1 MALWQGFAVLL
12 IVWMLFLVMCLVYL
26 VHSAGMTWGRW
37 GRLFTERLA
46 ADRRANALMR
56 EMLSAQ
62 EYQQLV
68 RHGYVEI
75 ASPSIPQRTYRVP
88 GAGGLV
94 RVYEHGHAVMDL
106 CLQPVEALPE
116 GDVVLMHKLMIEGDE
131 QEYLAKA
138 NHFAPGIITLR
149 VGYL

>member
-1 MALWQGFAVLL
+1 MLWQGFIVLL
-12 IVWMLFLVMCLVYL
+12 AIWMLFVLLCLAYL
-26 VHSAGMTWGRW
+26 LRTACGSWGRW
-37 GRLFTERLA
+37 GRLLSERLA
-46 ADRRANALMR
+46 ADRRANTLMR
-56 EMLSAQ
+56 EVLSPGQ
-62 EYQQLV
+62 YQQLQ

-75 ASPSIPQRTYRVP
+75 ASPSVPSRVYRVP

-94 RVYEHGHAVMDL
+94 RVYEQGHAIMDL
-106 CLQPVEALPE
+106 CLQPVDTLPD
-116 GDVVLMHKLMIEGDE
+116 GDVIVMHKLMIEGNE

>member
-1 MALWQGFAVLL
+1 MAWQAFTVLL
-12 IVWMLFLVMCLVYL
+12 AVWLLFLALCLGYL
-26 VHSAGMTWGRW
+26 MRTALLGWRRW
-37 GRLFTERLA
+37 GHIFSERLT
-46 ADRRANALMR
+46 ADRRANALLR
-56 EMLSAQ
+56 ELLTPQ
-62 EYQQLV
+62 QYQQLQ
-68 RHGYVEI
+68 RHGYVEVV
-75 ASPSIPQRTYRVP
+75 SPSIPQRVYRVP

-94 RVYEHGHAVMDL
+94 RVYEAGHAVMDL

-116 GDVVLMHKLMIEGDE
+116 GDVVVLHKLMIEGNE